1 MDGNRINTD
10 AVRHWLA
17 LACTS
22 GVGAN
27 TAEYLLDVAGSP
39 AALFEHSESDRIAAG
54 IKPALA
60 RCLQHPD
67 WHAVD
72 RACGWLEAAADRAIL
87 PLIDRRYPFYLQQI
101 ADPPLVLFVEGRI
114 ETLKQPQ
121 LGMVGSRNPSPD
133 GAGLAADFAAGLSR
147 AGVTITSGMAL
158 GIDAAAHQGALNAD
172 GHTIAVAGCGPDRI
186 YPKSHSRLAERIR
199 ANGALVSEF
208 FPGTPP
214 RADNFPRRNRIISG
228 LSTGVMVVEAALR
241 SGSLI
246 TARYAAEQGR
256 EVFAIPGSIHSPQAR
271 GCHRLIRQGAKL
283 VESIADILEEM
294 PPLVTACPSPVS
306 NEADDKP
313 LPEVDDLSSDS
324 VQVLEHMGDA
334 PLSVDQLV
342 ARSGL
347 TADTVSSI
355 LLLLE
360 LRGLVASRP
369 GGTYSR
375 LRRDN
380 T

>member
-1 MDGNRINTD
+1 MDGKNPNAD
-10 AVRHWLA
+10 AARYWLA
-17 LACTS
+17 LACTN
-22 GVGAN
+22 GVGAS
-27 TAEYLLDVAGSP
+27 TAEQLFDVAGSP
-39 AALFEHSESDRIAAG
+39 TALFEQSESDLVAAG
-54 IKPALA
+54 IRPVLA
-60 RCLQHPD
+60 KSLQNPD

-72 RACGWLEAAADRAIL
+72 CACGWLEAAPDRAL
-87 PLIDRRYPFYLQQI
+87 LLLNERGYPFYLQQI
-101 ADPPLVLFVEGRI
+101 PDPPLVLFVEGRVDS
-114 ETLKQPQ
+114 LNQPQ

-133 GAGLAADFAAGLSR
+133 GAGLAADFARGFSR

-158 GIDAAAHQGALNAD
+158 GIDASAHQGALNAD
-172 GHTIAVAGCGPDRI
+172 GQTIAVAGCGPDRI
-186 YPKSHSRLAERIR
+186 YPKAHIRLAERIR

-228 LSTGVMVVEAALR
+228 LSLGVIVVEAALR

-256 EVFAIPGSIHSPQAR
+256 EVFAIPGSIHSPLAR

-283 VESIADILEEM
+283 VESITDVLEEL
-294 PPLVTACPSPVS
+294 PPLATAPLATASS
-306 NEADDKP
+306 EADHNP
-313 LPEVDDLSSDS
+313 LPEVNALSADS
-324 VQVLEHMGDA
+324 VQVLEQMGDA

-342 ARSGL
+342 VRSGL

-360 LRGLVASRP
+360 LRGLVTSQP
-369 GGTYSR
+369 GGVYSR

>member
-1 MDGNRINTD
+1 MEGNTPAGDEYRY
-10 AVRHWLA
+10 WLA
-17 LACTS
+17 LARIN
-22 GVGAN
+22 GVGAR
-27 TAEYLLDVAGSP
+27 TAERLMQLAGSA
-39 AALFEHSESDRIAAG
+39 AALFSHSAADLVNSG

-60 RCLQHPD
+60 QTLQQPD

-72 RACGWLEAAADRAIL
+72 SACQWLESAADRAIL
-87 PLIDRRYPFYLQQI
+87 PLSDSRYPFYLRQI
-101 ADPPLVLFVEGRI
+101 PDPPLVLFVEGQAG
-114 ETLKQPQ
+114 TLERCQ

-133 GAGLAADFAAGLSR
+133 GAGLAADFAAHLSR
-147 AGVTITSGMAL
+147 AGITITSGMAH
-158 GIDAAAHQGALNAD
+158 GIDAAAHQGALKA
-172 GHTIAVAGCGPDRI
+172 GGSTVAVAGCGPDRI
-186 YPKSHSRLAERIR
+186 YPKSHARLAGQIR
-199 ANGALVSEF
+199 DNGALVSEF

-214 RADNFPRRNRIISG
+214 LADNFPRRNRIISG

-256 EVFAIPGSIHSPQAR
+256 EVFAIPGSIHTPQAR

-283 VESIADILEEM
+283 VESVQDVLEELQPVASDRHSM
-294 PPLVTACPSPVS
+294 VPADTAAESS
-306 NEADDKP
+306 
-313 LPEVDDLSSDS
+313 LQVDDLSADS
-324 VQVLEHMGDA
+324 VKVLELMGVA
-334 PLSVDQLV
+334 PVSVDRLV
-342 ARSGL
+342 ERSGL
-347 TADTVSSI
+347 TADVVSSI

-360 LRGLVASRP
+360 LRGLVVSRP